1 MFMPFCSGPE
11 PRRQRPAPLKQPMPK
26 GTEIANILFCLAY
39 FFPIARS
46 GIRRSHDAERVM
58 ICNYLDYNRNIHF
71 RFTAC
76 SVLYMPVNKAR
87 YIRE

>member
-1 MFMPFCSGPE
+1 MFVPFCSGPE
-11 PRRQRPAPLKQPMPK
+11 LRRQRPAPLKQTMPK
-26 GTEIANILFCLAY
+26 GIEIANILFCRAY

-76 SVLYMPVNKAR
+76 SVLYMPVNKTR
-87 YIRE
+87 YIRK